1 MPVDINTVKY
11 CLMLSAVC
19 MYLVIV
25 RNLQDRL
32 MLAMEQELVR
42 AHQRATKQCSPISV
56 CAVLLERLLPRT
68 EWSSEE
74 RLGGVLEHSGEDKRC
89 GFVFR

>member
-1 MPVDINTVKY
+1 
-11 CLMLSAVC
+11 
-19 MYLVIV
+19 
-25 RNLQDRL
+25 

-56 CAVLLERLLPRT
+56 CAVLLERLLPKM

-74 RLGGVLEHSGEDKRC
+74 RPGGVLEHGGEDNKRC
-89 GFVFR
+89 GYCVCLFTLISHQCLIWTASCTHCY

>member
-1 MPVDINTVKY
+1 
-11 CLMLSAVC
+11 
-19 MYLVIV
+19 
-25 RNLQDRL
+25 

-56 CAVLLERLLPRT
+56 FAVLLERLLSKM

-74 RLGGVLEHSGEDKRC
+74 RPGGVERGGEDKRC
-89 GFVFR
+89 GYCIGLFTLVSHQCSGLLLVPILLLVCFGAERHVM

>member
-1 MPVDINTVKY
+1 
-11 CLMLSAVC
+11 
-19 MYLVIV
+19 
-25 RNLQDRL
+25 

-56 CAVLLERLLPRT
+56 CAVLLERLLPKI

-74 RLGGVLEHSGEDKRC
+74 RPGGMLEHSGEDGKRC
-89 GFVFR
+89 GVFFCSGC